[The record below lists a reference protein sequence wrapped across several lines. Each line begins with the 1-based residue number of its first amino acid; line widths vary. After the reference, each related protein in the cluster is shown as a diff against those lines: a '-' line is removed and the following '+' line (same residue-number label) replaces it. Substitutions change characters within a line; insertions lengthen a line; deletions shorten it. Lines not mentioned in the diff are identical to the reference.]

1 MEIIPIILAV
11 IVLFILIKYVIIPII
26 EKISDF
32 VDTIKERKNY
42 KNKDSINFIEEEPH
56 ISFYKDDKHY
66 NNGNYFKKEQP
77 RKYESK
83 RLLTKNEM
91 YFYNVISEN
100 FKEYLI
106 QPQVNLATIIEK
118 HKDYPTQY
126 QNELF
131 RNIDIGIFDKH
142 TMQCLLLIEIND
154 KTHNQRNR
162 IKRDIKVKQIC
173 EDAGINLITFHTK
186 FENRP
191 EYIVNRIK
199 KEIKR

>member
-11 IVLFILIKYVIIPII
+11 IVLFLLIKYVVIPII

-32 VDTIKERKNY
+32 IDAIKEKRNY
-42 KNKDSINFIEEEPH
+42 KNKDSINFVEEEPH
-56 ISFYKDDKHY
+56 ISFYKDD
-66 NNGNYFKKEQP
+66 NYKKEQP
-77 RKYESK
+77 KKYESK
-83 RLLTKNEM
+83 SLLTKNEM

-131 RNIDIGIFDKH
+131 RNIDIGIFDKK

>member
-1 MEIIPIILAV
+1 MEIITIILAV
-11 IVLFILIKYVIIPII
+11 IVLFLLIKFIIIPTI

-42 KNKDSINFIEEEPH
+42 KNKDSINFGEEKPH
-56 ISFYKDDKHY
+56 ISFYKDD
-66 NNGNYFKKEQP
+66 NYKKEQP
-77 RKYESK
+77 KKYESK
-83 RLLTKNEM
+83 SLLTKNEM

-100 FKEYLI
+100 FKDYLI
-106 QPQVNLATIIEK
+106 QPQINLATIIEK